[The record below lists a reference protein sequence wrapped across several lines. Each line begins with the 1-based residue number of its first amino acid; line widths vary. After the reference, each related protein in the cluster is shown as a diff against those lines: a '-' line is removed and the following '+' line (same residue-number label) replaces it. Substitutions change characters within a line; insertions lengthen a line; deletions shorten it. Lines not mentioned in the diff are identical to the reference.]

1 MSGSMNGPN
10 GSPSLLPAHPKRG
23 PGVRRLNRVPI
34 WIGIGATCAV
44 LGAAGYTY
52 HLRAQAILAREAT
65 DAKRGEAGK
74 AAVLESAPDDGVVL
88 AKLGAAKLPG
98 TAPNP
103 LADQV
108 APSTLASPSDAT
120 HPGEG
125 ENDAT
130 KARRQAWQVYYAQLA
145 DIQKQRHDSA
155 VQAMRADTSAASIG
169 AGGDGA
175 MPQQPAGMTAPMGA
189 GGGQQAMQAPGGA
202 YQPGGYGS
210 PYSSSPYG
218 FSGPPVMPDATG
230 AREKQ
235 AFLGQQGSD
244 GSNDTLFATVRDPIS
259 PYLITEGDIIPAR
272 MQGGADSDTPGGL
285 TGRVASDV
293 CDSATGSYLLIPANS
308 KIVGTYDNVVSA
320 GQDRLPAILT
330 RIIFPDTSSIA
341 IGAMPATDQGGYGGL
356 HDQVDHHYW
365 DKFGNALI
373 VGIAAAGIQLSQ
385 PQSRG
390 NNGYD
395 SQQIIAGSLGQQFGQ
410 LGQEI
415 ARSGLAIPNT
425 LRIRPGYRFG
435 LRLTKDLVLRPYVD
449 GRTHAQP
456 PSNCRPPAGARPPM
470 QQVHFGPAVQ

>member
-1 MSGSMNGPN
+1 MSGQNN
-10 GSPSLLPAHPKRG
+10 SPSLLPTHPKRG
-23 PGVRRLNRVPI
+23 PGVRRLNKVPI
-34 WIGIGATCAV
+34 WLGIGATCAV
-44 LGAAGYTY
+44 LGAAGWTY
-52 HLRAQAILAREAT
+52 HLRAQSILAREAV

-74 AAVLESAPDDGVVL
+74 AAVLDGAPDDGVVL
-88 AKLGAAKLPG
+88 ARVGVLKGSSATANPFADPAASN
-98 TAPNP
+98 AR
-103 LADQV
+103 A
-108 APSTLASPSDAT
+108 AYPSDAS
-120 HPGEG
+120 HSSDGED
-125 ENDAT
+125 DAT
-130 KARRQAWQVYYAQLA
+130 KARREAWRVYYAQLA
-145 DIQKQRHDSA
+145 DLQKQKHDA
-155 VQAMRADTSAASIG
+155 ADQAMRSDPAVSSAG
-169 AGGDGA
+169 AAGEAQGGNATMQSGG
-175 MPQQPAGMTAPMGA
+175 PGM
-189 GGGQQAMQAPGGA
+189 QQAGQAPGAG
-202 YQPGGYGS
+202 YPGGS
-210 PYSSSPYG
+210 YSSSPYG
-218 FSGPPVMPDATG
+218 FGGPPALPDATG

-235 AFLGQQGSD
+235 VFLGQRGSD
-244 GSNDTLFATVRDPIS
+244 GTNDTVLATVRDPVS

-330 RIIFPDTSSIA
+330 RIIFPDSSSIA

-365 DKFGNALI
+365 DKFGNTLI

-395 SQQIIAGSLGQQFGQ
+395 SQQIIAGGLGQQFGQ

-415 ARSGLAIPNT
+415 ARSGLSVPNT
-425 LRIRPGYRFG
+425 ISIRPGYRFG

-456 PSNCRPPAGARPPM
+456 PSNCRPPAGAWPVV
-470 QQVHFGPAVQ
+470 QQVHLGPFVQ

>member
-1 MSGSMNGPN
+1 MSDSN

-23 PGVRRLNRVPI
+23 PGVRRLNHVPM
-34 WIGIGATCAV
+34 WIGIGAVCAA

-52 HLRAQAILAREAT
+52 HLRAKSILARET
-65 DAKRGEAGK
+65 TEAKRGEAGK
-74 AAVLESAPDDGVVL
+74 AAVLDGAPDDGVVL
-88 AKLGAAKLPG
+88 AKLGVAKPPG
-98 TAPNP
+98 TVPNP
-103 LADQV
+103 LADQ
-108 APSTLASPSDAT
+108 ASPNTLASPSDAA

-125 ENDAT
+125 EDDAM

-155 VQAMRADTSAASIG
+155 VQAMRADTSAGSVG
-169 AGGDGA
+169 AGGNGA
-175 MPQQPAGMTAPMGA
+175 MPQQPAGMAAPMGPVA
-189 GGGQQAMQAPGGA
+189 GQEAIQAPGAGYPA
-202 YQPGGYGS
+202 GGYGY
-210 PYSSSPYG
+210 PYGGTPYG
-218 FSGPPVMPDATG
+218 FGGPPVVPDATG
-230 AREKQ
+230 ARQKQ

-244 GSNDTLFATVRDPIS
+244 GSNDTLLATVRDPIS

-330 RIIFPDTSSIA
+330 RIIFPDSSSIA
-341 IGAMPATDQGGYGGL
+341 IGAMPATDQGGYAGL

-373 VGIAAAGIQLSQ
+373 VGVAAAGIQLSQ
-385 PQSRG
+385 PRSRG
-390 NNGYD
+390 YNGYD

-415 ARSGLAIPNT
+415 ARFGLTIPNT

-449 GRTHAQP
+449 GRTHVPP
-456 PSNCRPPAGARPPM
+456 PSNCRPPAGTRPAM
-470 QQVHFGPAVQ
+470 QQVHLGPFVQ